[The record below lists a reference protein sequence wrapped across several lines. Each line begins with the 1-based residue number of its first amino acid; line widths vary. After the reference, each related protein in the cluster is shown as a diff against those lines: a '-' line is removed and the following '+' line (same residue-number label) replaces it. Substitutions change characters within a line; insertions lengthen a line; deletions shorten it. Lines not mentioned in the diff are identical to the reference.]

1 MAEPRKGASQESTQK
16 SSSGFRLGPGG
27 PRGMM
32 DTGAKAKD
40 TRGTLRRLWGY
51 LRHQKWPLIITV
63 LLVAATTG
71 LDLLGTYLMGMAID
85 KYIGTGDLQGLS
97 RTMWLMLG
105 CYVVASLATWL
116 QSYIAASTG
125 QHIVR
130 DMRRD
135 LFDKLQSL
143 PLKYLDSQSHGDVM
157 SRLTNDVENVNNV
170 ISGSATMLVSSLLG
184 LVGTLGVMLY
194 ANIPMT
200 LVTFV
205 TVPISY
211 FATRWLMT
219 RTRKIYRE
227 QQKQLGD
234 LNGIIEET
242 VSGQRVVKAFVRAAR
257 ESSRFS
263 EANRALAAQSTKVL
277 RVMAVLSPAMALALN
292 ITLVGVVWL
301 GGYQVTTAEMSAG
314 QLVAAANYLL
324 TAMFP
329 IILLTGIMGPLA
341 SAEASSGRIMEVLGA
356 EPEVQDRPGA
366 VAPAEVKGRV
376 AFENVSFSYDGSES
390 EPVLRDVSVVAEPG
404 ERVAILGATGS
415 GKSTL
420 VHLVP
425 RFYDVTAGRVTL
437 DGVDVRDI
445 PLATLRAQIGVAL
458 QEAVLFSGTVR
469 DNIRYGRPDASE
481 EEVMAAARAAQ
492 IHDFIASL
500 PDGYDTAV
508 GQRGVNFSGGQK
520 QRLAIA
526 RALLVQPRVLI
537 LDDSTSAVDV
547 ETESRLEEAMEVALA
562 GSTSLVVAQ
571 RISTVLTAD
580 KIVVLERGRVAALGT
595 HRELMAGSPIY
606 REIYDSQLGDGG
618 AQHG

>member
-1 MAEPRKGASQESTQK
+1 MKSLSLLLRFLKPYRLRSLLATLLIVFVVLLDLVIPRLTQQLIDQGVNQRNLDMIVRIALTMLGSTLLSASFSVVNTILAVSVSQSVAADLRSAMVRQVQRFSFGNLDRLQTGQLLVRATSDVSHVQQLVLMTMRMLVRAPLMLVGSIALLVINSPGVALMLAALFPVIVVILALFVWKGKPLFGQVQK
-16 SSSGFRLGPGG
+16 RL
-27 PRGMM
+27 
-32 DTGAKAKD
+32 D
-40 TRGTLRRLWGY
+40 RLN
-51 LRHQKWPLIITV
+51 TV
-63 LLVAATTG
+63 L
-71 LDLLGTYLMGMAID
+71 
-85 KYIGTGDLQGLS
+85 QEN
-97 RTMWLMLG
+97 
-105 CYVVASLATWL
+105 LA
-116 QSYIAASTG
+116 
-125 QHIVR
+125 
-130 DMRRD
+130 
-135 LFDKLQSL
+135 
-143 PLKYLDSQSHGDVM
+143 
-157 SRLTNDVENVNNV
+157 
-170 ISGSATMLVSSLLG
+170 
-184 LVGTLGVMLY
+184 GV
-194 ANIPMT
+194 
-200 LVTFV
+200 
-205 TVPISY
+205 
-211 FATRWLMT
+211 
-219 RTRKIYRE
+219 
-227 QQKQLGD
+227 
-234 LNGIIEET
+234 
-242 VSGQRVVKAFVRAAR
+242 RVVKAFVRAAR